1 MTRTDTTAKRRGFLK
16 ALGVSAGTAAA
27 AGAALAPK
35 SAAARESAADARR
48 ARYQADSQDVRRFYD
63 TNGYETLRR

>member
-16 ALGVSAGTAAA
+16 ALGASAGTAAA

-35 SAAARESAADARR
+35 PAEARESPADARR
-48 ARYQADSQDVRRFYD
+48 ARYQPDSAGVRRFYE